1 MLLIMRDILLI
12 IIPSIITAVVGWF
25 VGRRRESVDL
35 CGERLDD
42 LEKSIKVYN
51 VIIDDM
57 SIKIE
62 TLTAHISKLE
72 VKIQELLAENKKLK
86 RHNGL

>member
-1 MLLIMRDILLI
+1 MIV
-12 IIPSIITAVVGWF
+12 IPSIITAVVGWF
-25 VGRRRESVDL
+25 IGRRRENVDL
-35 CGERLDD
+35 CGDRLDD

-57 SIKIE
+57 STKIE
-62 TLTAHISKLE
+62 NLTTHISKLE
-72 VKIQELLAENKKLK
+72 IKIQQLLAENKKLK

>member
-1 MLLIMRDILLI
+1 M
-12 IIPSIITAVVGWF
+12 VGWF
-25 VGRRRESVDL
+25 IGRRRENVDL
-35 CGERLDD
+35 CGDRLDD

-57 SIKIE
+57 SAKIE
-62 TLTAHISKLE
+62 NLTTHISKLE
-72 VKIQELLAENKKLK
+72 VKIQQLLAENKKLK

>member
-1 MLLIMRDILLI
+1 MKDILMI
-12 IIPSIITAVVGWF
+12 VIPSIITAVMGWF
-25 VGRRRESVDL
+25 IGRKRENVDL
-35 CGERLDD
+35 CGDRLDA
-42 LEKSIKVYN
+42 LEKSIMVYN

-57 SIKIE
+57 SSKIE
-62 TLTAHISKLE
+62 TLTAHIAKLE

>member
-1 MLLIMRDILLI
+1 M
-12 IIPSIITAVVGWF
+12 GWF
-25 VGRRRESVDL
+25 IGRKRENVDL
-35 CGERLDD
+35 CGDRLDA
-42 LEKSIKVYN
+42 LEKSIMVYN

-57 SIKIE
+57 SSKIE
-62 TLTAHISKLE
+62 TLTAHIAKLE

>member
-1 MLLIMRDILLI
+1 MIV
-12 IIPSIITAVVGWF
+12 IPSIITAVVGWF
-25 VGRRRESVDL
+25 IGRRRENVDL
-35 CGERLDD
+35 CGDRLDD

-57 SIKIE
+57 STKIE
-62 TLTAHISKLE
+62 NLTAHISKLE
-72 VKIQELLAENKKLK
+72 IKIKELMDENKKLK

>member
-1 MLLIMRDILLI
+1 MRDILLI
-12 IIPSIITAVVGWF
+12 IIPSIITAIVGWF
-25 VGRRRESVDL
+25 VGRRRENVDL

-57 SIKIE
+57 SKKIE
-62 TLTAHISKLE
+62 DLTKHISKLE

-86 RHNGL
+86 NKI

>member
-1 MLLIMRDILLI
+1 MREILMI
-12 IIPSIITAVVGWF
+12 VIPSIITAVVGWF
-25 VGRRRESVDL
+25 IGRRRENVDL
-35 CGERLDD
+35 CGDRLDA

-57 SIKIE
+57 STKIE
-62 TLTAHISKLE
+62 NLTAHISKLE

>member
-1 MLLIMRDILLI
+1 MRDILMI
-12 IIPSIITAVVGWF
+12 VIPSIITAVVGWF
-25 VGRRRESVDL
+25 IGRRRENVDL
-35 CGERLDD
+35 CGDRLDD

-57 SIKIE
+57 STKIE
-62 TLTAHISKLE
+62 NLTAHISKLE
-72 VKIQELLAENKKLK
+72 IKIKELMDENKKLK